1 VSKADIARDIL
12 VSNTIKKYYCI
23 FRNYVIDI
31 FFACSKTA
39 CPGHEKASRIRVIWG
54 KITRSHGSS
63 GIVRAKFKKNL
74 PAVAMGRRIR
84 VVGVVYSLS
93 NYTN

>member
-1 VSKADIARDIL
+1 MRNQHENTALLRIEGVVSQEDTAFYLGKRCAYVYKAKR
-12 VSNTIKKYYCI
+12 
-23 FRNYVIDI
+23 
-31 FFACSKTA
+31 KTA

-84 VVGVVYSLS
+84 VMMYPSRI
-93 NYTN
+93 